1 MRKAVLVNS
10 VLVMLAFVLPRAF
23 AARGEGFAGAAA
35 AALLFAIPM
44 VVALVIGM
52 ATAIQSYLASRRQ
65 NEPMPW
71 MGVAPLGIFGV
82 GVLALIAL
90 IAARL

>member
-10 VLVMLAFVLPRAF
+10 VLVTLAFVLPRAF
-23 AARGEGFAGAAA
+23 ATREDGFAGAAA
-35 AALLFAIPM
+35 AALLFAVPM
-44 VVALVIGM
+44 VVALVIGV

-65 NEPMPW
+65 SEPMPLL
-71 MGVAPLGIFGV
+71 GIAPLGIFGF
-82 GVLALIAL
+82 GILALIAL